1 MRQQADDT
9 GIHRGACEA
18 GDHPLITG
26 AARQTPPQYQT
37 SELLIGALS
46 QKFRVAEMP
55 ATMRRRGSGESEE
68 GGNAFFGLRY
78 VR

>member
-1 MRQQADDT
+1 MPQRAYDT
-9 GIHRGACEA
+9 GIHRGARA
-18 GDHPLITG
+18 AADNPLITG
-26 AARQTPPQYQT
+26 AARKTQPQSQT

-55 ATMRRRGSGESEE
+55 ATMRRRISEASE
-68 GGNAFFGLRY
+68 KGGNAFFGLSY

>member
-26 AARQTPPQYQT
+26 AARQTQPQSQT
-37 SELLIGALS
+37 SQLLIGALS

-55 ATMRRRGSGESEE
+55 ATLRRRISGESEK

>member
-1 MRQQADDT
+1 MPQRAYDT
-9 GIHRGACEA
+9 GIHRGARA
-18 GDHPLITG
+18 AADNPLITG
-26 AARQTPPQYQT
+26 AARQTQPQSQT
-37 SELLIGALS
+37 SQLLIGALS

-55 ATMRRRGSGESEE
+55 ATLRRRISGESEK

>member
-1 MRQQADDT
+1 MRQQAYDT
-9 GIHRGACEA
+9 GIHRGAREA
-18 GDHPLITG
+18 ADNPLITG
-26 AARQTPPQYQT
+26 AARQTQPQYQT

-55 ATMRRRGSGESEE
+55 ATMRRRISRESEK

>member
-1 MRQQADDT
+1 MRQQGYDT
-9 GIHRGACEA
+9 GIHRGAREA
-18 GDHPLITG
+18 ADNPLIIG

-55 ATMRRRGSGESEE
+55 ATLRRRISGESEK